1 MNSLHGVTMD
11 STKLLT
17 EKLTLARELSSLKP
31 ELDHLRSQVASHQT
45 LLAEK
50 LSLQRQLSTV
60 QVELETEKRST
71 QRVLAKEGKS
81 QAEDAKLE
89 SRVESLRAELAKER
103 RERQKI
109 EREAQKVSAELENKN
124 TTLESRLDAFRNKLK
139 TTKEQLKEM
148 QTALQRAEASAQAP
162 SSRVVTSA
170 NPAVFLARNPR
181 KRAAVEM
188 DADTMIGTPG
198 DLPVAKRN
206 KKVSTLPGEKSTF
219 SITPFL
225 NRTASVAPESPAS
238 GHAGRDGEDNEEPAD
253 SPSAKSKPKAVPSA
267 ATSDSVDKLQS
278 AKPTAQAKKP
288 GILETVKAGKGNS
301 RPPPARKRKAAP
313 TLEQVAEKKNDE
325 NTSSTAEPPK
335 PTTSKGV
342 PDDTTNE
349 GLEMKKKKR
358 KLLGGGLGKTL
369 FDEDDGDSLKGDRG
383 LVGGVRGFGTLA
395 RGGLGGPKF
404 GPRKAPGASSSGF
417 GTISPLKKDRK
428 AA

>member
-31 ELDHLRSQVASHQT
+31 ELDHLRSQVASHET

-71 QRVLAKEGKS
+71 QRALAKESKS
-81 QAEDAKLE
+81 QAEYAKLE
-89 SRVESLRAELAKER
+89 SRVESLQADLAKER
-103 RERQKI
+103 RERQKT

-139 TTKEQLKEM
+139 TTKEQLKET
-148 QTALQRAEASAQAP
+148 QTALQRAEASAQAA
-162 SSRVVTSA
+162 SSRAATSA
-170 NPAVFLARNPR
+170 NPAASLARNPR
-181 KRAAVEM
+181 KRAAVEI

-198 DLPVAKRN
+198 DLPAAKRN
-206 KKVSTLPGEKSTF
+206 KRASTLPGEKSTF

-238 GHAGRDGEDNEEPAD
+238 DHAGRDGEDNEEPVD
-253 SPSAKSKPKAVPSA
+253 SPSAKSKPKAVPA
-267 ATSDSVDKLQS
+267 SDSVGKLKS
-278 AKPTAQAKKP
+278 AKPTVQAKKP
-288 GILETVKAGKGNS
+288 GILETAKAGKGNS
-301 RPPPARKRKAAP
+301 RPPLARKPKAAP
-313 TLEQVAEKKNDE
+313 TLEQVAEEENDE
-325 NTSSTAEPPK
+325 NIGSTAAPPK
-335 PTTSKGV
+335 PTTSKSV
-342 PDDTTNE
+342 PDDMTNE

-369 FDEDDGDSLKGDRG
+369 FDEDDGDALKGDRG

-404 GPRKAPGASSSGF
+404 GSRKALGASSSGF
-417 GTISPLKKDRK
+417 GAISPLKKDRK